1 MQAQVSPGS
10 ISNKRPSYLW
20 LHTGMRVFKCV
31 RLFDKHQYSMTV
43 YGTKLVCVAHKVKA
57 NSKMSSDHSLW
68 CFSPCM
74 SLADTLS
81 LLISN
86 DCSST
91 FTEQFTCQEEGHKL
105 TSGTNIVPPAL
116 WANFDLW
123 MRPAMTI

>member
-43 YGTKLVCVAHKVKA
+43 HVWNKTRVCSTQGQSKLQNEFRSQSVV
-57 NSKMSSDHSLW
+57 
-68 CFSPCM
+68 FQPP

-86 DCSST
+86 VCSST